1 MYRFQYLYSH
11 IFGYLFSFCILS
23 TFVTVAVTT
32 YLCCL
37 ILDFCHQISS
47 LNITVK
53 FMSSQKLHSCV
64 FQCILRTNSL
74 PSVASTWKSVL
85 PCTQTKLGHQSHS
98 FLRFMTVLKII
109 VTEVYVM
116 ILISDPLNSV
126 IFLGNLT
133 PSAYYVI
140 KNYLKILI
148 VKCILCVLS
157 TIA

>member
-1 MYRFQYLYSH
+1 
-11 IFGYLFSFCILS
+11 
-23 TFVTVAVTT
+23 
-32 YLCCL
+32 
-37 ILDFCHQISS
+37 
-47 LNITVK
+47 
-53 FMSSQKLHSCV
+53 
-64 FQCILRTNSL
+64 
-74 PSVASTWKSVL
+74 
-85 PCTQTKLGHQSHS
+85 
-98 FLRFMTVLKII
+98 MTVLKII